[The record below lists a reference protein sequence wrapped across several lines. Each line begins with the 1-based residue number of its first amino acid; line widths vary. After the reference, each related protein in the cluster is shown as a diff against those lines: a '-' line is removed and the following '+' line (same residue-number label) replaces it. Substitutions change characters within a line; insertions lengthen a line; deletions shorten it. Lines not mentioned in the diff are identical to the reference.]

1 MDVDRGPHLMAGI
14 DELHHLAGR
23 VGVADLGDHA
33 AGRVDPAEMHQRFLE
48 MPGPLVAQA
57 RRRHGDLHGAR
68 NAVFDRVLDGH
79 QIELAVELG
88 HLQGEIDG
96 QCGRLAVARGAAD
109 EDAAMGRHADPG
121 EQGCFG
127 CRETEPLQ
135 GHAGVEP
142 VGIEHAREQ
151 VIAVGLVGAAL
162 AAQRRDARRQ
172 RHLAAGADREALE
185 GAPPVARLGR
195 ALVLA
200 MEQETGGLA
209 ALLGRHRL
217 GQLQL
222 AVVDDGED
230 MTGAAAGLE
239 HHIARPR
246 RRRILEQAFDP
257 ASRRF
262 ARRR

>member
-1 MDVDRGPHLMAGI
+1 
-14 DELHHLAGR
+14 
-23 VGVADLGDHA
+23 
-33 AGRVDPAEMHQRFLE
+33 
-48 MPGPLVAQA
+48 
-57 RRRHGDLHGAR
+57 
-68 NAVFDRVLDGH
+68 
-79 QIELAVELG
+79 
-88 HLQGEIDG
+88 
-96 QCGRLAVARGAAD
+96 
-109 EDAAMGRHADPG
+109 MGRHADPG
-121 EQGCFG
+121 KQGCFG

-135 GHAGVEP
+135 GHAGIEP

-151 VIAVGLVGAAL
+151 VIAVGLVRAAL

-209 ALLGRHRL
+209 ALLGGHRL

>member
-1 MDVDRGPHLMAGI
+1 MDVDRGPYLMAGI

-23 VGVADLGDHA
+23 IGVADLGNHA

-48 MPGPLVAQA
+48 MPGPLIAQA
-57 RRRHGDLHGAR
+57 RCGHRDLDGAR

-121 EQGCFG
+121 KQGCFG

-135 GHAGVEP
+135 GHAGIEL

-151 VIAVGLVGAAL
+151 VIAVGLVRSAL

-200 MEQETGGLA
+200 MEQESGGLA

-239 HHIARPR
+239 HHITRPR